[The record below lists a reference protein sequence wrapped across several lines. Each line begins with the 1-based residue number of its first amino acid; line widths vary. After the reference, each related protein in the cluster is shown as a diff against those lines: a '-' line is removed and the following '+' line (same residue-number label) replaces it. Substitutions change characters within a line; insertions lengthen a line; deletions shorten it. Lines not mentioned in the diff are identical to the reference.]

1 MHVDDKWYAQEM
13 KIDHIFQPPV
23 AEALTSLVA
32 EATLKHFWNFAQ
44 RHGLCVFKN
53 STSTIA
59 RSSIAITGGLSSSPE
74 KKPTMNSWTLHALSI
89 CCHHRIDMRLNFSSS
104 IYQKPFLIFIHKQ
117 KKSITFLFLFYLS
130 HIPCNS
136 NLSPSASE
144 ETWQGS
150 RKMNV
155 TVRTKGGWR
164 QISKTSRNFQK
175 DSKQFTRINVDNQ
188 PFCIGKTKA

>member
-1 MHVDDKWYAQEM
+1 M
-13 KIDHIFQPPV
+13 
-23 AEALTSLVA
+23 
-32 EATLKHFWNFAQ
+32 
-44 RHGLCVFKN
+44 N
-53 STSTIA
+53 S
-59 RSSIAITGGLSSSPE
+59 
-74 KKPTMNSWTLHALSI
+74 NSWTLHALSI

-117 KKSITFLFLFYLS
+117 KKSINVLFLFYLS

-188 PFCIGKTKA
+188 PFCIGKTKAFISSRIHKIKIWCDSVSKTYQWIRGQI